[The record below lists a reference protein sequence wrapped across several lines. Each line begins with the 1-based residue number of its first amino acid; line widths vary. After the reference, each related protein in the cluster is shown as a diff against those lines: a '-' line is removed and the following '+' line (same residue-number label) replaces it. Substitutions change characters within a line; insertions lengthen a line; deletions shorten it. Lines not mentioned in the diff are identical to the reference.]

1 MICAFRAAALAWC
14 LLAIFEQAVAQ
25 QGSFQPGPI
34 FPADAKLES
43 VFSGGFFL
51 EGPAAAADGIV
62 YFSDITITAQTGGQ
76 AGHVWRFDPRTG
88 KTALFRSP
96 SGMNNGNRFDADG
109 SLVSALGADFGC
121 RCVIRTDMTTGKSS
135 ILAGLFNGRPLN
147 SPNDLVI
154 DRQRRI
160 YFTDPRY
167 YGHEAI
173 EQPIAAVYRIDP
185 GGAILL
191 LIADAGKPNG
201 IAISPDQ
208 RTLYVSSIGPPATA
222 QMGGNLPAAMNWNA
236 VFAYPL
242 GADGSVGARQTIVD
256 YWRRRTGIDGM
267 AVDIDGNIYAARVS
281 ATPQDRGIAV
291 FSPSGQELAFVPTAD
306 NPTNVAFGRGD
317 ERRTVCDG
325 TGQSLPD
332 QDPQG
337 GLPSV
342 REVTLSWLRREQPA
356 IL

>member
-1 MICAFRAAALAWC
+1 MIRPTGVAALALC
-14 LLAIFEQAVAQ
+14 LFSSFGQAGAQ
-25 QGSFQPGPI
+25 QASFQPGPI
-34 FPADAKLES
+34 FPPDAKLES

-51 EGPAAAADGIV
+51 EGPAAAADGTV

-88 KTALFRSP
+88 STAIFRSP

-135 ILAGLFNGRPLN
+135 ILAGLFNGRALN

-154 DRQRRI
+154 DQQRRI

-167 YGHEAI
+167 YGHESV

-185 GGAILL
+185 GGAIQL

-201 IAISPDQ
+201 ITISPDQ

-222 QMGGNLPAAMNWNA
+222 PMAGNLPAAMNWNA

-242 GADGSVGARQTIVD
+242 GPDGSVGARRTVVD
-256 YWRRRTGIDGM
+256 YWGRRTGIDGM
-267 AVDIDGNIYAARVS
+267 AVDVEGNLYAARVS
-281 ATPQDRGIAV
+281 AVPQDRGIVV
-291 FSPSGQELAFVPTAD
+291 FSPSGQELAFVPMAD
-306 NPTNVAFGRGD
+306 NPTNVAFGRGV
-317 ERRTVCDG
+317 ERRTLYVTARANLLRVRILKDG
-325 TGQSLPD
+325 FHPF
-332 QDPQG
+332 
-337 GLPSV
+337 
-342 REVTLSWLRREQPA
+342 EK
-356 IL
+356 

>member
-1 MICAFRAAALAWC
+1 MVRLSRAAALAFG
-14 LLAIFEQAVAQ
+14 LFSFFVQGFAQ
-25 QGSFQPGPI
+25 PSSFQPGPI
-34 FPADAKLES
+34 FPADARLES
-43 VFSGGFFL
+43 IFSGGFFL
-51 EGPAAAADGIV
+51 EGPAVAADGTV

-88 KTALFRSP
+88 STAIFRSP

-135 ILAGLFNGRPLN
+135 ILAGLFNGRALN

-154 DRQRRI
+154 DQQRRI

-167 YGHEAI
+167 YGHESV

-185 GGAILL
+185 GGAIQL

-201 IAISPDQ
+201 ITISPDQ

-222 QMGGNLPAAMNWNA
+222 PMAGNLPAAMNWNA

-242 GADGSVGARQTIVD
+242 GPDGSVGARRTVVD
-256 YWRRRTGIDGM
+256 YWGRRTGIDGM
-267 AVDIDGNIYAARVS
+267 AVDVEGNLYAARVS
-281 ATPQDRGIAV
+281 AVPQDRGIVV
-291 FSPSGQELAFVPTAD
+291 FSPSGQELAFVPMAD
-306 NPTNVAFGRGD
+306 NPTNVAFGRGV
-317 ERRTVCDG
+317 ERRTLYVTARANLLRVRILKDG
-325 TGQSLPD
+325 FHPF
-332 QDPQG
+332 
-337 GLPSV
+337 
-342 REVTLSWLRREQPA
+342 EK
-356 IL
+356 

>member
-1 MICAFRAAALAWC
+1 MVRLSRAAALAFG
-14 LLAIFEQAVAQ
+14 LFSFFVQGFAQ
-25 QGSFQPGPI
+25 PSSFQPGPI
-34 FPADAKLES
+34 FPADARLES

-51 EGPAAAADGIV
+51 EGPAVAADGTV

-88 KTALFRSP
+88 STAIFRSP

-135 ILAGLFNGRPLN
+135 ILAGLFNGRALN

-154 DRQRRI
+154 DQQRRI

-167 YGHEAI
+167 YGHESV

-185 GGAILL
+185 GGAIQL

-201 IAISPDQ
+201 ITISPDQ

-222 QMGGNLPAAMNWNA
+222 PMAGNLPAAMNWNA

-242 GADGSVGARQTIVD
+242 GPDGSVGARRTVVD
-256 YWRRRTGIDGM
+256 YWGRRTGIDGM
-267 AVDIDGNIYAARVS
+267 AVDVEGNLYAARVS
-281 ATPQDRGIAV
+281 AVPQDRGIVV
-291 FSPSGQELAFVPTAD
+291 FSPSGQELAFVPMAD
-306 NPTNVAFGRGD
+306 NPTNVAFGRGV
-317 ERRTVCDG
+317 ERRTLYVTARANLLRVRILKDG
-325 TGQSLPD
+325 FHPF
-332 QDPQG
+332 
-337 GLPSV
+337 
-342 REVTLSWLRREQPA
+342 EK
-356 IL
+356 

>member
-1 MICAFRAAALAWC
+1 MVRVPRAAALAFGLFC
-14 LLAIFEQAVAQ
+14 FFEQAFAQ
-25 QGSFQPGPI
+25 QSSFQPGPI
-34 FPADAKLES
+34 FPADARLES

-51 EGPAAAADGIV
+51 EGPAAAADGTV

-88 KTALFRSP
+88 NTAIFRSP

-135 ILAGLFNGRPLN
+135 ILAGLFNGRALN

-167 YGHEAI
+167 YGHESI
-173 EQPIAAVYRIDP
+173 EQPVAAVYRIDP
-185 GGAILL
+185 DGAIHL

-201 IAISPDQ
+201 ITISPDQ

-222 QMGGNLPAAMNWNA
+222 QMAGNLPAAMNWNA

-242 GADGSVGARQTIVD
+242 SPDGGVGPRRTVVD
-256 YWRRRTGIDGM
+256 YWGRRTGIDGM
-267 AVDIDGNIYAARVS
+267 AVDVEGNIYAARVS
-281 ATPQDRGIAV
+281 AVPQDRGIVV
-291 FSPSGQELAFVPTAD
+291 FAPSGQELAFVPTAD

-317 ERRTVCDG
+317 ERRTLYVTARANLLRIKTLKDG
-325 TGQSLPD
+325 FHPF
-332 QDPQG
+332 
-337 GLPSV
+337 
-342 REVTLSWLRREQPA
+342 EK
-356 IL
+356 

>member
-1 MICAFRAAALAWC
+1 MIGSSRAAALAFC
-14 LLAIFEQAVAQ
+14 LFSFFEQAFAQ
-25 QGSFQPGPI
+25 QASFQAGPI

-51 EGPAAAADGIV
+51 EGPAAADDGTI

-167 YGHEAI
+167 TAM
-173 EQPIAAVYRIDP
+173 
-185 GGAILL
+185 
-191 LIADAGKPNG
+191 KP
-201 IAISPDQ
+201 
-208 RTLYVSSIGPPATA
+208 SS
-222 QMGGNLPAAMNWNA
+222 
-236 VFAYPL
+236 
-242 GADGSVGARQTIVD
+242 SR
-256 YWRRRTGIDGM
+256 
-267 AVDIDGNIYAARVS
+267 
-281 ATPQDRGIAV
+281 
-291 FSPSGQELAFVPTAD
+291 
-306 NPTNVAFGRGD
+306 
-317 ERRTVCDG
+317 
-325 TGQSLPD
+325 
-332 QDPQG
+332 
-337 GLPSV
+337 
-342 REVTLSWLRREQPA
+342 LRRSTGSIPA
-356 IL
+356 VRSSC

>member
-1 MICAFRAAALAWC
+1 MVRLSRAAALAFG
-14 LLAIFEQAVAQ
+14 LFSFFVQGFAQ
-25 QGSFQPGPI
+25 PSSFQPGPI
-34 FPADAKLES
+34 FPADARLES

-51 EGPAAAADGIV
+51 EGPAVAADGTV

-88 KTALFRSP
+88 STAIFRSP

-135 ILAGLFNGRPLN
+135 ILAGLFNGRALN

-154 DRQRRI
+154 DQQRRI

-167 YGHEAI
+167 YGHESV

-185 GGAILL
+185 GGAIQL

-201 IAISPDQ
+201 ITISPDQ

-222 QMGGNLPAAMNWNA
+222 PMAGNLPAAMNWNA

-242 GADGSVGARQTIVD
+242 GPDGSVGARRTVVD
-256 YWRRRTGIDGM
+256 YWGRRTGIDGM
-267 AVDIDGNIYAARVS
+267 AVDVEGNLYAARVS
-281 ATPQDRGIAV
+281 AVPQDRGIVV
-291 FSPSGQELAFVPTAD
+291 FSPSGQELAFVPMAD
-306 NPTNVAFGRGD
+306 NPTNVAFGRGV
-317 ERRTVCDG
+317 ERRTLYVTARANLLRIRILKDG
-325 TGQSLPD
+325 FHPF
-332 QDPQG
+332 
-337 GLPSV
+337 
-342 REVTLSWLRREQPA
+342 EK
-356 IL
+356 

>member
-1 MICAFRAAALAWC
+1 MVRLSRAAALAFG
-14 LLAIFEQAVAQ
+14 LFSFFVQGFAQ
-25 QGSFQPGPI
+25 PSSFQPGPI
-34 FPADAKLES
+34 FPADARLES
-43 VFSGGFFL
+43 IFSGGFFL
-51 EGPAAAADGIV
+51 EGPAVAADGTV

-88 KTALFRSP
+88 STAIFRSP

-135 ILAGLFNGRPLN
+135 ILAGLFNGRALN

-154 DRQRRI
+154 DQQRRI

-167 YGHEAI
+167 YGHESV

-185 GGAILL
+185 GGAIQL

-201 IAISPDQ
+201 ITLSPDQ

-222 QMGGNLPAAMNWNA
+222 PMAGNLPAAMNWNA

-242 GADGSVGARQTIVD
+242 GPDGSVGARRTVVD
-256 YWRRRTGIDGM
+256 YWGRRTGIDGM
-267 AVDIDGNIYAARVS
+267 AVDVEGNLYAARVS
-281 ATPQDRGIAV
+281 AVPQDRGIVV
-291 FSPSGQELAFVPTAD
+291 FSPSGQELAFVPMAD
-306 NPTNVAFGRGD
+306 NPTNVAFGRGV
-317 ERRTVCDG
+317 ERRTLYVTARANLLRVRILKDG
-325 TGQSLPD
+325 FHPF
-332 QDPQG
+332 
-337 GLPSV
+337 
-342 REVTLSWLRREQPA
+342 EK
-356 IL
+356 

>member
-1 MICAFRAAALAWC
+1 MIRPSRAAALAFC
-14 LLAIFEQAVAQ
+14 LFSFFEQSLAQ
-25 QGSFQPGPI
+25 QASFQPGPI
-34 FPADAKLES
+34 FPADARLES
-43 VFSGGFFL
+43 IFSGGFFL
-51 EGPAAAADGIV
+51 EGPAVAADGTV

-88 KTALFRSP
+88 STAIFRSP

-135 ILAGLFNGRPLN
+135 ILAGLFNGRALN

-154 DRQRRI
+154 DQQRRI

-167 YGHEAI
+167 YGHESI

-185 GGAILL
+185 GGAIHL

-222 QMGGNLPAAMNWNA
+222 QMAGNLPAAMNWNA

-242 GADGSVGARQTIVD
+242 GPDGSVGPRRTLVD
-256 YWRRRTGIDGM
+256 YWGRRTGIDGM
-267 AVDIDGNIYAARVS
+267 AVDVEGNIYAARVS
-281 ATPQDRGIAV
+281 AIPQDRGIAV

-317 ERRTVCDG
+317 ERHTLYVTARANLFRIRILKEG
-325 TGQSLPD
+325 F
-332 QDPQG
+332 DPF
-337 GLPSV
+337 
-342 REVTLSWLRREQPA
+342 EK
-356 IL
+356 

>member
-1 MICAFRAAALAWC
+1 MVRLARAAALTFG
-14 LLAIFEQAVAQ
+14 LFSFFVQGFAQ
-25 QGSFQPGPI
+25 PSSFQPGPI
-34 FPADAKLES
+34 FPADARLES
-43 VFSGGFFL
+43 IFSGGFFL
-51 EGPAAAADGIV
+51 EGPAVAADGTV

-88 KTALFRSP
+88 STAIFRSP

-135 ILAGLFNGRPLN
+135 ILAGLFNGRALN

-154 DRQRRI
+154 DQQRRI

-167 YGHEAI
+167 YGHESV

-185 GGAILL
+185 GGAIQL

-201 IAISPDQ
+201 ITISPDQ

-222 QMGGNLPAAMNWNA
+222 PMAGNLPAAMNWNA

-242 GADGSVGARQTIVD
+242 GPDGSVGPRRTLVD
-256 YWRRRTGIDGM
+256 YWGRRTGIDGM
-267 AVDIDGNIYAARVS
+267 AVDVEGNIYAARVS
-281 ATPQDRGIAV
+281 AIPQDRGIAV

-317 ERRTVCDG
+317 ERNTLYVTARANLFRIRILKEG
-325 TGQSLPD
+325 F
-332 QDPQG
+332 DPF
-337 GLPSV
+337 
-342 REVTLSWLRREQPA
+342 EK
-356 IL
+356 

>member
-1 MICAFRAAALAWC
+1 MIRSSRAPALVLAFC
-14 LLAIFEQAVAQ
+14 LLSSLAPASAQ
-25 QGSFQPGPI
+25 QAAFQPGSI

-51 EGPAAAADGIV
+51 EGPAAAADGTV
-62 YFSDITITAQTGGQ
+62 YFSDITITAQSGGQ

-121 RCVIRTDMTTGKSS
+121 RCVIRTDMSTGKST

-167 YGHEAI
+167 YGHESV
-173 EQPIAAVYRIDP
+173 EQPVAAVYRIDP
-185 GGAILL
+185 GGAVHL

-201 IAISPDQ
+201 IALSPDQ
-208 RTLYVSSIGPPATA
+208 LTLYVSSIGPPAMA
-222 QMGGNLPAAMNWNA
+222 QMAGNLPAAMNWNA
-236 VFAYPL
+236 VYAYPL
-242 GADGSVGARQTIVD
+242 GADGSVGPRRTLVD
-256 YWRRRTGIDGM
+256 YWGRRTGIDGM
-267 AVDIDGNIYAARVS
+267 AVDVEGNLYAARVS
-281 ATPQDRGIAV
+281 AVPQDRGIAV
-291 FSPSGQELAFVPTAD
+291 FSSSGQELAFVPTQD
-306 NPTNVAFGRGD
+306 NPTNLAFGRGD
-317 ERRTVCDG
+317 ERRTLYVTARANLFRIRTLMDG
-325 TGQSLPD
+325 FHPF
-332 QDPQG
+332 
-337 GLPSV
+337 
-342 REVTLSWLRREQPA
+342 EK
-356 IL
+356 

>member
-1 MICAFRAAALAWC
+1 MIRSSGATALAFC
-14 LLAIFEQAVAQ
+14 LLGFFGHALAQ
-25 QGSFQPGPI
+25 QAAFQPGSI
-34 FPADAKLES
+34 FPVDAKLES

-51 EGPAAAADGIV
+51 EGPAAAADGSV
-62 YFSDITITAQTGGQ
+62 YFSDVTITAQTGGQ

-88 KTALFRSP
+88 RTAIFRSP

-121 RCVIRTDMTTGKSS
+121 RCVVRTDMTTGKSS
-135 ILAGLFNGRPLN
+135 ILAGLFNGRALN

-167 YGHEAI
+167 YGHESI

-185 GGAILL
+185 GGAVQL
-191 LIADAGKPNG
+191 LIADAIKPNG
-201 IAISPDQ
+201 ITISPDQ

-242 GADGSVGARQTIVD
+242 APDGSVGSRRTLVD
-256 YWRRRTGIDGM
+256 YAGRRTGIDGM
-267 AVDIDGNIYAARVS
+267 AVDVEGNLYAARVS
-281 ATPQDRGIAV
+281 ALPQDRGIAV

-317 ERRTVCDG
+317 ELRTLYVTARANLFRIRILKDG
-325 TGQSLPD
+325 F
-332 QDPQG
+332 DPFQK
-337 GLPSV
+337 
-342 REVTLSWLRREQPA
+342 
-356 IL
+356 

>member
-1 MICAFRAAALAWC
+1 MIGPSRAAALAFC
-14 LLAIFEQAVAQ
+14 LFSLFEQAFAQ
-25 QGSFQPGPI
+25 QASFQPGPI
-34 FPADAKLES
+34 FPPDAKLES

-51 EGPAAAADGIV
+51 EGPAAAADGTV

-76 AGHVWRFDPRTG
+76 AGHVWRFDPRTRH
-88 KTALFRSP
+88 TAIFRSP

-135 ILAGLFNGRPLN
+135 ILAGLFNGRALN

-167 YGHEAI
+167 YGHESI
-173 EQPIAAVYRIDP
+173 EQPVAGVYRIDP
-185 GGAILL
+185 GGAVHL

-201 IAISPDQ
+201 ITISPDQ

-222 QMGGNLPAAMNWNA
+222 PMTGNLPGAMNWNA
-236 VFAYPL
+236 VFAYAL
-242 GADGSVGARQTIVD
+242 GPDGSVGPRRTLVD
-256 YWRRRTGIDGM
+256 YAERRTGIDGM
-267 AVDIDGNIYAARVS
+267 AVDVEGNIYAARVS
-281 ATPQDRGIAV
+281 AVPADRGLAV
-291 FSPSGQELAFVPTAD
+291 FSPSGQELAFLPTSD

-317 ERRTVCDG
+317 ERRALYVTARANLFRIKTLKDG
-325 TGQSLPD
+325 F
-332 QDPQG
+332 
-337 GLPSV
+337 
-342 REVTLSWLRREQPA
+342 
-356 IL
+356 

>member
-1 MICAFRAAALAWC
+1 MVRLSRAAALAFG
-14 LLAIFEQAVAQ
+14 LFSFFVQGFAQ
-25 QGSFQPGPI
+25 PSSFQPGPI
-34 FPADAKLES
+34 FPADARLES

-51 EGPAAAADGIV
+51 EGPAVAADGTV

-88 KTALFRSP
+88 STAIFRSP

-135 ILAGLFNGRPLN
+135 ILAGLFNGRALN

-154 DRQRRI
+154 DQQRRI

-167 YGHEAI
+167 YGHESV

-185 GGAILL
+185 GGAIQL

-201 IAISPDQ
+201 ITISPDQ

-222 QMGGNLPAAMNWNA
+222 PMAGNLPAAMNWNA

-242 GADGSVGARQTIVD
+242 GPDGSVGARRTVVD
-256 YWRRRTGIDGM
+256 YWGRRTGIDGM
-267 AVDIDGNIYAARVS
+267 AVDVEGNLYAARVS
-281 ATPQDRGIAV
+281 AVPQDRGIVV
-291 FSPSGQELAFVPTAD
+291 FSPSGQELAFVPMAD
-306 NPTNVAFGRGD
+306 NPTNVAFGRGV
-317 ERRTVCDG
+317 ERRTLYVTARANLLRIRILKDG
-325 TGQSLPD
+325 LHPF
-332 QDPQG
+332 
-337 GLPSV
+337 
-342 REVTLSWLRREQPA
+342 EK
-356 IL
+356 

>member
-1 MICAFRAAALAWC
+1 MIRPFRAAAMTLG
-14 LLAIFEQAVAQ
+14 LLCFVPQAFPQQAVAQ
-25 QGSFQPGPI
+25 QGGFHPGAV
-34 FPADAKLES
+34 FPADAGLES
-43 VFSGGFFL
+43 VFSAGFFL
-51 EGPAAAADGIV
+51 EGPAAAPDGTV
-62 YFSDITITAQTGGQ
+62 YFSDITITAQSGGQ
-76 AGHVWRFDPRTG
+76 AGHVWRFDPRTRQ
-88 KTALFRSP
+88 TAIFRSP

-121 RCVIRTDMTTGKSS
+121 RCVIRTDMTTGKSR

-167 YGHEAI
+167 YGHESI

-185 GGAILL
+185 DGALRL

-222 QMGGNLPAAMNWNA
+222 PMAGNLPAAMNWNA

-242 GADGSVGARQTIVD
+242 DQDGSVGPRRILID
-256 YWRRRTGIDGM
+256 YWGRRTGIDGM
-267 AVDIDGNIYAARVS
+267 AVDVDGNIYAARVS
-281 ATPQDRGIAV
+281 AVPQDRGIIV
-291 FSPSGQELAFVPTAD
+291 FSPSGQELAFVPTTD

-317 ERRTVCDG
+317 ERRTLYVTARANLFRIKTLRDG
-325 TGQSLPD
+325 FHPFD
-332 QDPQG
+332 
-337 GLPSV
+337 
-342 REVTLSWLRREQPA
+342 R
-356 IL
+356 